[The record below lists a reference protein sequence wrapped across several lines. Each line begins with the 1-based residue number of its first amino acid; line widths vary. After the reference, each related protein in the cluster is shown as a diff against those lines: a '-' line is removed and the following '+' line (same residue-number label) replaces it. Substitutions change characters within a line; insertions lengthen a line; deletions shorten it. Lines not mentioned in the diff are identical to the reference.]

1 MEKLFLIDK
10 DKIGILKD
18 QDVSKIESD
27 YLQNYRKNAAEIIK
41 KNEWKM
47 QGVNAAFREE
57 RSRAKNPEDI
67 RGSIN
72 GISLLPDGNKLLYTV
87 SVENFSGVFIK
98 HLDHADT
105 PDSHIL
111 HDSKASFSGVDCH
124 GETGEVVM
132 SVRQTSVEKNL
143 ALLDIDDSHFSFI
156 TEGDTQDDNP
166 VWSKTQKRTIYYDSA
181 GIGRDYQGN
190 FVALGP
196 KSINKLDLD
205 RCTVDEIVEIPEFD
219 CFKPQTDKDNNLYF
233 IKRPYQSNHNKKPTF
248 IEIITIPF
256 KILKAIGKAIE
267 FFTVRHTGE
276 AFTSKGFNPSKA
288 KTMDP
293 KEIIINENIINVE
306 KTYKENKL
314 SGQPYPGIAPK
325 SWELMC
331 LDNKGTMHSV
341 KKGVLG
347 YTINSD
353 GQITYSN
360 GKYIIQLSPDGKE
373 EVLQKIDFIDRLIMA

>member
-111 HDSKASFSGVDCH
+111 HDSKASFRVL
-124 GETGEVVM
+124 TAM
-132 SVRQTSVEKNL
+132 
-143 ALLDIDDSHFSFI
+143 
-156 TEGDTQDDNP
+156 
-166 VWSKTQKRTIYYDSA
+166 
-181 GIGRDYQGN
+181 GN
-190 FVALGP
+190 G
-196 KSINKLDLD
+196 
-205 RCTVDEIVEIPEFD
+205 
-219 CFKPQTDKDNNLYF
+219 
-233 IKRPYQSNHNKKPTF
+233 
-248 IEIITIPF
+248 
-256 KILKAIGKAIE
+256 
-267 FFTVRHTGE
+267 
-276 AFTSKGFNPSKA
+276 
-288 KTMDP
+288 
-293 KEIIINENIINVE
+293 
-306 KTYKENKL
+306 
-314 SGQPYPGIAPK
+314 
-325 SWELMC
+325 
-331 LDNKGTMHSV
+331 
-341 KKGVLG
+341 
-347 YTINSD
+347 
-353 GQITYSN
+353 
-360 GKYIIQLSPDGKE
+360 
-373 EVLQKIDFIDRLIMA
+373 